1 MSNSGFKYK
10 IFKIYTGDYAEEG
23 YDKGF
28 NDRKLNKPRQGWG
41 VFKSLHPVNY
51 VWKFSNAID
60 AYNQNYKKGY
70 LDQQRVENEVYR
82 EKETPN
88 QNGEEVKM
96 SVGHDSYQNQL
107 RLIENVRENL
117 QSLRRQLKAIS
128 EKYLTQINAAEAG
141 GYMSDMIEPLRKKY
155 AHFEQLIVV
164 LERIIQR
171 HDETIYEHQNRIR
184 NLMNQ
189 AGE

>member
-1 MSNSGFKYK
+1 MNKSGFKYK

-23 YDKGF
+23 YDQGF
-28 NDRKLNKPRQGWG
+28 KDKVRRKPRQGWG

-51 VWKFSNAID
+51 FWKFPNAID
-60 AYNQNYKKGY
+60 SYNQNYKKGY

-82 EKETPN
+82 KKETTN
-88 QNGEEVKM
+88 QNGGVTM
-96 SVGHDSYQNQL
+96 SIGYDSYQNQL
-107 RLIENVRENL
+107 RLMENGRDNL

-128 EKYLTQINAAEAG
+128 EKYLAQINAAEAG

-155 AHFEQLIVV
+155 SYFEQLIVA
-164 LERIIQR
+164 LSRLIER
-171 HDETIYEHQNRIR
+171 HDAIISEHQNRIR
-184 NLMNQ
+184 HLMNQ